1 MRSLLSWCQRLRFS
15 PGLTPAVGDGMV
27 VVAIASVTITG
38 LVAGLNHWG
47 WLQVLEMQAYDHL
60 LRLESRLRG
69 QHQDSGYQDERLL
82 IVGIDEAD
90 ITALAE
96 FPISDQ
102 VLAQALANLQR
113 HRPRAI
119 GLDLYRPAPQGQGH
133 EALQRQLQA
142 PNLVAITK
150 LGDELTAWIPP
161 PAGVPADR
169 IGFNDVVVDPDGVVR
184 RHLYIGFAPR
194 SPTDPDVAVHYS
206 LALRLAILYLGQ
218 VPQASP
224 SHPEAMVLGAAT
236 FQPLHHYSGGYQTID
251 DRGYQ
256 VLLDYRSPRASAQVV
271 SLREVLADQV
281 DAGLI
286 CDRIVLIGSIAP
298 SLRDLFYTPY
308 SAAQTNDH
316 QMAGVILHG
325 QMVSQLL
332 DAAQGQDT
340 LIWTWPLWG
349 EYLWLLLGAIA
360 GGASVWPLHRPLILA
375 SVQLIGLLS
384 FSLIALAA
392 ILNQGWIP
400 VVAPALA
407 TITSSGTVLAYQ
419 AQRSYRQRQ
428 MMQSLLGQNT
438 SPAIAQALWDNRE
451 RLLRSGKLPG
461 QRLTATLMFT
471 DIRNFS
477 TLAEVTAPEA
487 LLERLN
493 DYLSAMTD
501 EVQRHGGIV
510 NKFTG
515 DGLLAVFGVPIARTQ
530 PEDIANDAQS
540 AVSCALQMAQRLDQ
554 LNQSWQGQGIPPLA
568 MRVGIFT
575 GPVVAGS
582 LGGSTRLEYGVIG
595 DSVNIAARLEGLDK
609 TRQPSSCRILIGD
622 TTRPYLNNRFQLEP
636 WGAFSL
642 KGRQQT
648 VDVFRVVEK

>member
-1 MRSLLSWCQRLRFS
+1 MRSLLSWSRCLRR
-15 PGLTPAVGDGMV
+15 PVLTPPGGDGVM
-27 VVAIASVTITG
+27 VVAIASLAITAA
-38 LVAGLNHWG
+38 VAGLNHWG
-47 WLQVLEMQAYDHL
+47 WLQFLEMQAYDQL
-60 LRLESRLRG
+60 LRLEWRLRVG
-69 QHQDSGYQDERLL
+69 PQGRVFHDERLL

-90 ITALAE
+90 ITNLGE
-96 FPISDQ
+96 FPISDR
-102 VLAQALANLQR
+102 VLAQALAKLQR

-119 GLDLYRPAPQGQGH
+119 GLDLYRPTPQGEGH
-133 EALQRQLQA
+133 AALQRQLNT

-150 LGDELTAWIPP
+150 LGDDLTPGVLP
-161 PAGVPADR
+161 PAGVPEDR

-184 RHLYIGFAPR
+184 RNLYIGVAPN
-194 SPTDPDVAVHYS
+194 SPTDPDVAVYYS

-218 VPQASP
+218 TPQASP
-224 SHPEAMVLGAAT
+224 SHPEAMVLAAAT
-236 FQPLHHYSGGYQTID
+236 FRPLHYYSGGYQTID

-256 VLLDYRSPRASAQVV
+256 VLLDYHSPRTPAQIV
-271 SLREVLADQV
+271 SLQEVLADEV
-281 DAGLI
+281 GAERI
-286 CDRIVLIGSIAP
+286 RDRIVLIGSVAP

-308 SAAQTNDH
+308 SASQTSQH
-316 QMAGVILHG
+316 QMAGVVLHA
-325 QMVSQLL
+325 QMVSQIL
-332 DAAQGQDT
+332 DAAQGDGA

-349 EYLWLLLGAIA
+349 EHLWYLVWAIA
-360 GGASVWPLHRPLILA
+360 GGAAVWPLHRPLVLA
-375 SVQLIGLLS
+375 LVQLFWLLGL
-384 FSLIALAA
+384 SLIALGAV
-392 ILNQGWIP
+392 INQGWIP

-407 TITSSGTVLAYQ
+407 TVSSSGTVLAYQ

-438 SPAIAQALWDNRE
+438 SPAIAQALWENRD

-477 TLAEVTAPEA
+477 SLAEVTAPEA

-515 DGLLAVFGVPIARTQ
+515 DGLLAVFGVPIAHTQ
-530 PEDIANDAQS
+530 VDDIAHDAQS
-540 AVSCALQMAQRLDQ
+540 AVDCALQMARRLEQ
-554 LNQSWQGQGIPPLA
+554 LNQHWQGQGLAPLE

-575 GPVVAGS
+575 GPVVVGS
-582 LGGSTRLEYGVIG
+582 LGGSTRLEYGIIG
-595 DSVNIAARLEGLDK
+595 DSVNIAARLESLDK
-609 TRQPSSCRILIGD
+609 TRQSSSCRILIGEA
-622 TTRPYLNNRFQLEP
+622 TQQYLNSGVPLEH
-636 WGAFSL
+636 WGAFPL

-648 VDVFRVVEK
+648 VRVFRVVEG